1 MLGSTFANFQVLEK
15 IGQGGTADIYVVND
29 QTGQRYALRVLRA
42 EHRYNWRRIWRFRRE
57 CVLLELF
64 DHPNIVHGFG
74 HGKFRGQRYSIRE
87 YVEGGNLKD
96 RILRSDP
103 QVQVHRLKLL
113 TGMATGLAHIH
124 EHGYMHLDFKPENVL
139 VTAAYE
145 PKIVDFEL
153 CTRRPDRPKRIGK
166 MPGTP
171 AYLAPEQIARQPI
184 DERVDIFAYGV
195 TAYEML
201 TGKKPVTG
209 NTVQEVLQKYARFDE
224 HLKPLHTHVP
234 TIPPNIERVVLKCL
248 EKDPDRRYPAM
259 SLVVRDLQS

>member
-1 MLGSTFANFQVLEK
+1 MIGTTFANFQVLEK
-15 IGQGGTADIYVVND
+15 IGQGGTADLYLVTD
-29 QTGQRYALRVLRA
+29 HGGRRFTLRVLRA
-42 EHRYNWRRIWRFRRE
+42 EHRHSWRRLWRFRRE
-57 CVLLELF
+57 NTLLEIF
-64 DHPNIVHGFG
+64 NHPNVVHGFG

-103 QVQVHRLKLL
+103 NLRVHRLKLL
-113 TGMATGLAHIH
+113 TGMAAGLAHIH

-139 VTAAYE
+139 ITRDYD

-153 CTRRPDRPKRIGK
+153 AMRRPSRPQRIGK

-171 AYLAPEQIARQPI
+171 AYLAPEQIARQPM

-201 TGKKPVTG
+201 TGRKPVTG
-209 NTVQEVLQKYARFDE
+209 NTLEEVFQKYAKFDE
-224 HLKPLHTHVP
+224 HLKPMRTYAP
-234 TIPPNIERVVLKCL
+234 DIPQSIERVVLKCL
-248 EKDPDRRYPAM
+248 EKDPDRRYPAI

>member
-1 MLGSTFANFQVLEK
+1 MIGSTFANFQVLEK
-15 IGQGGTADIYVVND
+15 IGQGGTADIYLVTD
-29 QTGQRYALRVLRA
+29 DLGRRFALRVLRA
-42 EHRYNWRRIWRFRRE
+42 EHRYSWRRLWRFRKE
-57 CVLLELF
+57 CALLELF
-64 DHPNIVHGFG
+64 NHPNITRGFG
-74 HGKFRGQRYSIRE
+74 HGRFHGLRYSVRE

-103 QVQVHRLKLL
+103 LLQVNRLRLL
-113 TGMATGLAHIH
+113 IGMAAGLAHIH

-139 VTAAYE
+139 VTRDYD

-153 CTRRPDRPKRIGK
+153 ATRRPSQPQRVGR

-201 TGKKPVTG
+201 TGRKPVTG
-209 NTVQEVLQKYARFDE
+209 NTLEEVLQKYAHFDE
-224 HLKPLHTHVP
+224 YLKPLRHHVP
-234 TIPPNIERVVLKCL
+234 NLPHALERVVLKCL
-248 EKDPDRRYPAM
+248 EKDPARRYPAI